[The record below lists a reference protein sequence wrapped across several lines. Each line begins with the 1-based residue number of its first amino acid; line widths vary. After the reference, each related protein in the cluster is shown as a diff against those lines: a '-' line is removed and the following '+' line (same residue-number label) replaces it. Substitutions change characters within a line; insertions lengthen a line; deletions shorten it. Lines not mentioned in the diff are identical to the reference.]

1 MSPTRNEEEKK
12 IPNIQL
18 FIHNPMPKTVSQ
30 VGDFE
35 LAIRIAN
42 TK

>member
-1 MSPTRNEEEKK
+1 MSLTRNEEEKK
-12 IPNIQL
+12 TLNIQPI
-18 FIHNPMPKTVSQ
+18 IHNPMPKTDSQ
-30 VGDFE
+30 VWDFE